1 MIMKLK
7 PWQYVGVPL
16 MILTA
21 AFFSIGIYKSIDVL
35 SMWGAAAFIILA
47 ALYVMSP
54 QIDFWWFKRNPPP
67 LTPVIERL
75 INDNFSYYNKLNAEL
90 KARFRQ
96 RLTLYIMG
104 NEFIRPVNKE
114 DSSAMA
120 DRNRVPEDLKA
131 AAAAHAIQVSFGREK
146 YMTEK
151 FEHII
156 IYPHPFPSP
165 QYNYLHTSEI
175 FEEDGVLLLTSDPM
189 MIGFQT
195 PQTFFSIGL
204 YEYARIYKMLNPSA
218 SYPNLVENTWWDLE
232 QVSGMSKAAIE
243 KVVGLEDL
251 DLFGVAAHHF
261 FTFPDR
267 MLKLMPDLYT
277 LLSNVFNQN
286 PVNGANPILNT

>member
-1 MIMKLK
+1 MKLK
-7 PWQYVGVPL
+7 PWQYLGYPLILITLALVAYGFLKEDEHIGVWVAP
-16 MILTA
+16 
-21 AFFSIGIYKSIDVL
+21 
-35 SMWGAAAFIILA
+35 AFILLA
-47 ALYVMSP
+47 VVYVMSP
-54 QIDFWWFKRNPPP
+54 QIDYWWYKRNPPP
-67 LTPVIERL
+67 LALPIQRL
-75 INDNFSYYNKLNAEL
+75 IDEHFLYYKNLNAEL
-90 KARFRQ
+90 KQRFRE
-96 RLTLYIMG
+96 RLALYVMG

-114 DSSAMA
+114 DSTAMA

-175 FEEDGVLLLTSDPM
+175 FEEDGVLLLTSDPL

-195 PQTFFSIGL
+195 PQRFFSIGL
-204 YEYARIYKMLNPSA
+204 YEYARIYKMLNPSV

-286 PVNGANPILNT
+286 PVNGANPILNA

>member
-1 MIMKLK
+1 MKLK
-7 PWQYVGVPL
+7 PWQYVGYPL
-16 MILTA
+16 ILITLA
-21 AFFSIGIYKSIDVL
+21 LLAWGFLKNDSRVAPLVAL
-35 SMWGAAAFIILA
+35 SFILLA
-47 ALYVMSP
+47 IAYVMSP
-54 QIDFWWFKRNPPP
+54 QMDYWWYKRNPPP
-67 LTPVIERL
+67 LALPIQRL
-75 INDNFSYYNKLNAEL
+75 IDEYFIYYKNLNPEL
-90 KARFRQ
+90 KERFRQ
-96 RLTLYIMG
+96 RLVLYIMG

-114 DSSAMA
+114 DTTAAA

-131 AAAAHAIQVSFGREK
+131 AAAAHAIQVSFGKEK
-146 YMTEK
+146 FMTEK

-175 FEEDGVLLLTSDPM
+175 FEEDGVLLLTSDPL

-204 YEYARIYKMLNPSA
+204 YEYARLYKILNPSV
-218 SYPNLVENTWWDLE
+218 SYPNLVENAWWDLE
-232 QVSGMSKAAIE
+232 QISGMSRAAIE

-251 DLFGVAAHHF
+251 DLFGVAGHHF

-286 PVNGANPILNT
+286 PANKANPIL